1 MARPDGRIEKGQ
13 RLATAI
19 SARAW
24 NRAQEAADRVLGAAP
39 GVEAGTGVTDGNT
52 IVVRIAQGWP
62 TLDHTPL
69 AVGHGISLPLRSL
82 QNATMLTAAT
92 NVQGAGTA
100 LTVQN
105 ENDLP
110 QYVPS
115 DTACITVQSSD
126 TAVSLSSRCGII
138 ETVSAL
144 EDGYYTCLV
153 RVRGL
158 VRCRVLLLA
167 GGTAV
172 SPPPPYP
179 SNATLR
185 NYWRRYLMATEYGT
199 SSIVGIGAIYK
210 LNSPN
215 SFPAIAEAVVELG

>member
-1 MARPDGRIEKGQ
+1 MIGGPG
-13 RLATAI
+13 ATKI
-19 SARAW
+19 PTRFES
-24 NRAQEAADRVLGAAP
+24 LAAP
-39 GVEAGTGVTDGNT
+39 VPEKNT
-52 IVVRIAQGWP
+52 ITVKIHQNWP

-69 AVGHGISLPLRSL
+69 TVGQGISIPLNRGTSTRLTPNIESEKLSGGRSSY
-82 QNATMLTAAT
+82 
-92 NVQGAGTA
+92 
-100 LTVQN
+100 TVAN
-105 ENDLP
+105 ENDLTAFATGTP
-110 QYVPS
+110 ELYIES
-115 DTACITVQSSD
+115 NDTD
-126 TAVSLSSRCGII
+126 TSLGSRCGII
-138 ETVSAL
+138 QSVSD
-144 EDGYYTCLV
+144 EVVNGYWECTV

-167 GGTAV
+167 GGTSV